1 MCELDVRT
9 TSLQR
14 VTDVA
19 RTSVYEHGLGVR
31 YICQIKHGGTSGVL
45 DGIQRQVM
53 ERYVQAQEARS

>member
-31 YICQIKHGGTSGVL
+31 YIWQIQQGRTYGELEGT
-45 DGIQRQVM
+45 QRQVM
-53 ERYVQAQEARS
+53 E

>member
-31 YICQIKHGGTSGVL
+31 YIWRIQQGRTYGELEGT
-45 DGIQRQVM
+45 QRQVM
-53 ERYVQAQEARS
+53 E